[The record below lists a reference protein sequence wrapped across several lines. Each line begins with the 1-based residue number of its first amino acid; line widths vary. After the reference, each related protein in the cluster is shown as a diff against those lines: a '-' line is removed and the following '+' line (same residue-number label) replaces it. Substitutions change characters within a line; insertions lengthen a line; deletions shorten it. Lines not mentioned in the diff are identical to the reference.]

1 MPKNP
6 CYIIVDNGTWNAF
19 GRPTYINKYL
29 TQVLTNMGGV
39 SDSVSDGLYVFRMK
53 LGFFKLTY
61 ELCPV
66 QS

>member
-19 GRPTYINKYL
+19 GRPTLLNKYL
-29 TQVLTNMGGV
+29 IQVLYAMGGV
-39 SDSVSDGLYVFRMK
+39 SDEVPAGLYVFRLTRKGLK
-53 LGFFKLTY
+53 LNY

-66 QS
+66 Q